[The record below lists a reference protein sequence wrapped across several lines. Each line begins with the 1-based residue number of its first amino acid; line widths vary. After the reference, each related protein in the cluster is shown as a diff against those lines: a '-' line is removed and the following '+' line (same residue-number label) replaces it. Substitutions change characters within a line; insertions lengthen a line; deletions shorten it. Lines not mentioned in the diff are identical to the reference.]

1 LAIGIVKRLPN
12 VKNYGFLVIEEDS
25 APVEVFFH
33 RTSVV
38 DDGFD
43 NLAAGQKVNFEI
55 QRDPRDTS
63 KRRAVGVAPLEA

>member
-1 LAIGIVKRLPN
+1 LTTGIVKRVPN

-25 APVEVFFH
+25 APAEVFFH

-43 NLAAGQKVNFEI
+43 TLTPGQKVTFEI
-55 QRDPRDTS
+55 QADPRDRT
-63 KRRAVGVAPLEA
+63 KRRAVQVTPA